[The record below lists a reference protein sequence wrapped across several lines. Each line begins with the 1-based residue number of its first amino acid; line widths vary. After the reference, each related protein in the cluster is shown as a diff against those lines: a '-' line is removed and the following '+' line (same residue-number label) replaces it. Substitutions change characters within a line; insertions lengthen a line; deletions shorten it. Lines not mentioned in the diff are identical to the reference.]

1 MRTAMMLAVVLGG
14 VACGSDTGPQTHF
27 QATLSGAYEIPAVT
41 STGAANATFT
51 VNGLTLDY
59 TLTITAAA
67 ASNYTAA
74 HIHTGV
80 AGLSGDVRVNLCGA
94 GTAPACP
101 TGAGPPVT
109 GSFTATADDMI
120 LPGTPA
126 LTYAGLV
133 TALQGRGTYVNVHS
147 SSHTGGEIRGQI
159 VPSEQSTQ

>member
-14 VACGSDTGPQTHF
+14 VACGSTTGPQTHF
-27 QATLSGAYEIPAVT
+27 QATLSGAFEIPAVT

-51 VNGLTLDY
+51 VNGLTLNY

-80 AGLSGDVRVNLCGA
+80 AGLSGDVRVTLCSSS
-94 GTAPACP
+94 PACP
-101 TGAGPPVT
+101 TGTGAVAGV
-109 GSFTATADDMI
+109 FTATADTMT

-133 TALQGRGTYVNVHS
+133 TALQGRGAYVNVHS

-159 VPSEQSTQ
+159 QPSEQSTQ